1 MTLYSILIVENMWIA
16 FVKCAKFV
24 DKEDY
29 VYISGYLG
37 DFIFKFNFLKFKILM
52 KVTVIHKNM
61 HDSQNTSL
69 TVPNRWISIV

>member
-29 VYISGYLG
+29 VHIAGYLR
-37 DFIFKFNFLKFKILM
+37 DFKFEFNFLK
-52 KVTVIHKNM
+52 
-61 HDSQNTSL
+61 
-69 TVPNRWISIV
+69 